1 MDACEWYLPSLRE
14 SLPHHIDSRNYQTVK
29 LDSKCLYLL
38 SHLPGSFFTFLIL
51 SYVLEFS
58 AVRTFHIDREIK
70 ETTKSTQEDE
80 VLGVEKVSFPLVFIP
95 GPQHP

>member
-1 MDACEWYLPSLRE
+1 MDACVWYLPSLGE
-14 SLPHHIDSRNYQTVK
+14 SPPHHIDSKNYQIVK

-38 SHLPGSFFTFLIL
+38 RHLLGSFFTFLIL
-51 SYVLEFS
+51 SYVLG
-58 AVRTFHIDREIK
+58 REIK

-80 VLGVEKVSFPLVFIP
+80 VLGAEKISFPLVFIP